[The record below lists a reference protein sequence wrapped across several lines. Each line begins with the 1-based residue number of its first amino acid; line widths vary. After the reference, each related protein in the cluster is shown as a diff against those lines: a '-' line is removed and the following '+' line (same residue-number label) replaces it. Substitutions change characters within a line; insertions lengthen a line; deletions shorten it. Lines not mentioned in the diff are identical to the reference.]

1 MAISTF
7 CIRAICYRYAF
18 VILASCFHNS
28 IFYFCKEL
36 EKINSI
42 KVFVGYHYKNPGI
55 IMIKERIKFKSI
67 GKIDNDKLFCI
78 QLSLT
83 LMWEYNKMIL

>member
-1 MAISTF
+1 
-7 CIRAICYRYAF
+7 
-18 VILASCFHNS
+18 
-28 IFYFCKEL
+28 
-36 EKINSI
+36 
-42 KVFVGYHYKNPGI
+42 
-55 IMIKERIKFKSI
+55 MIEERIKFKSI